1 MIDSEGV
8 IRDPAVR
15 LVGPDKLF
23 ACGAAMNSRLQSN
36 EKEMLTQDEILP
48 ECEGRQS
55 LYDWNDTHAVVPD
68 ACVHEL
74 FEQQVAR
81 NPGAVA
87 VTCKQRQLSYQE
99 LNQRA
104 NQMARYLRQRGV
116 GPESLVGVCLER
128 SLELMI
134 ALLGVWKAGGAYLP
148 LDPAYPKDRLSFM
161 VGDTGMKVLL
171 TDEKCKSLFPPAIH
185 HAICVDADWPV
196 IALEK
201 TDNLATTAK
210 PSNLAYVMY
219 TSGSTGQ
226 PKGVMIQHD
235 GLVNYLC
242 WAIKTYEV
250 EGAGSVPVHSSIA
263 FDSTV
268 ASLYPPLLI
277 GAQIEL
283 LPEDVAAQQ
292 LLAALHRVKN
302 RSKVVV
308 TPTHLELLNHQISPE
323 DLGGITK
330 VLVIAGE
337 TLTAEKLSN
346 WRDFAPATRLF
357 NEYGPTET
365 TVGCC
370 AYEVQATDSRH
381 GPVPIGRPIT
391 HAQLYVLDSN
401 MHPVLAGMI
410 GELYVGGA
418 GVARGYLNNP
428 QLTRERFLDD
438 PFSGRTGAR
447 LYKTGDLVRFRLDAT
462 LEFLG
467 RVDDQVKIRGYRIE
481 LGEIESTL
489 SAHPGVQSCTVLTR
503 EDIPGNKQLV
513 AYLVAHHRESL
524 DAENVRNFL
533 KRKLPDYM
541 VPAYFVFLDCFPL
554 TQNGKIDRKALPAPS
569 HKDTHAA
576 MEFVLPRTQAEKKL
590 VAIWMEL
597 LEVERIGIYDDL
609 FELGAHSLLAIRA
622 LSKIEE
628 VFEVRLSMRTLF
640 PTATIAR
647 LAEALE
653 SPAESTDRLAYAMA
667 AQVSGKEPSFH
678 WIGTGAQVNSLASQ
692 LGPNQPLFGVGF
704 EPQIVDR
711 IKAPY
716 RLEEI
721 AKHLVLAIREKQPQ
735 GPYRLGGFCM
745 GAVLAYEVA
754 RQLTMHGQDVA
765 LLVLFEPLNPLQSAS
780 IRFATSLR
788 RMSIRIG
795 YRFGELRRLRIGEF
809 PVYARSR
816 WNGLKSLS
824 TDMVWR
830 ISARSQ
836 ILQRQVC
843 SPDLE
848 KILFIASSSYEP
860 KPLGNPTA
868 IFRCKD
874 WPMLSAGDPYFGW
887 REFLTGRSETHEIP
901 GDHSDMFSGPNLNA
915 LAEKLRICLQNARR
929 ADMPSETMI
938 VHGAQTP

>member
-1 MIDSEGV
+1 
-8 IRDPAVR
+8 
-15 LVGPDKLF
+15 
-23 ACGAAMNSRLQSN
+23 
-36 EKEMLTQDEILP
+36 
-48 ECEGRQS
+48 
-55 LYDWNDTHAVVPD
+55 
-68 ACVHEL
+68 
-74 FEQQVAR
+74 
-81 NPGAVA
+81 
-87 VTCKQRQLSYQE
+87 
-99 LNQRA
+99 
-104 NQMARYLRQRGV
+104 
-116 GPESLVGVCLER
+116 
-128 SLELMI
+128 
-134 ALLGVWKAGGAYLP
+134 
-148 LDPAYPKDRLSFM
+148 
-161 VGDTGMKVLL
+161 
-171 TDEKCKSLFPPAIH
+171 
-185 HAICVDADWPV
+185 
-196 IALEK
+196 
-201 TDNLATTAK
+201 
-210 PSNLAYVMY
+210 
-219 TSGSTGQ
+219 
-226 PKGVMIQHD
+226 
-235 GLVNYLC
+235 
-242 WAIKTYEV
+242 
-250 EGAGSVPVHSSIA
+250 
-263 FDSTV
+263 
-268 ASLYPPLLI
+268 
-277 GAQIEL
+277 
-283 LPEDVAAQQ
+283 
-292 LLAALHRVKN
+292 
-302 RSKVVV
+302 
-308 TPTHLELLNHQISPE
+308 
-323 DLGGITK
+323 
-330 VLVIAGE
+330 
-337 TLTAEKLSN
+337 
-346 WRDFAPATRLF
+346 
-357 NEYGPTET
+357 
-365 TVGCC
+365 
-370 AYEVQATDSRH
+370 
-381 GPVPIGRPIT
+381 
-391 HAQLYVLDSN
+391 
-401 MHPVLAGMI
+401 
-410 GELYVGGA
+410 
-418 GVARGYLNNP
+418 
-428 QLTRERFLDD
+428 
-438 PFSGRTGAR
+438 
-447 LYKTGDLVRFRLDAT
+447 
-462 LEFLG
+462 
-467 RVDDQVKIRGYRIE
+467 
-481 LGEIESTL
+481 
-489 SAHPGVQSCTVLTR
+489 
-503 EDIPGNKQLV
+503 
-513 AYLVAHHRESL
+513 
-524 DAENVRNFL
+524 
-533 KRKLPDYM
+533 
-541 VPAYFVFLDCFPL
+541 
-554 TQNGKIDRKALPAPS
+554 
-569 HKDTHAA
+569 
-576 MEFVLPRTQAEKKL
+576 
-590 VAIWMEL
+590 
-597 LEVERIGIYDDL
+597 
-609 FELGAHSLLAIRA
+609 
-622 LSKIEE
+622 
-628 VFEVRLSMRTLF
+628 MRTLF

-795 YRFGELRRLRIGEF
+795 YRFGELRRLRIKEF

-824 TDMVWR
+824 KDMVWR